1 MPTGWHR
8 PRVRTPVERDPGSWF
23 QAVLHHISAHF
34 RRIFGVYAVRVLL
47 FFTKFRIKLTCPVSP
62 RPDAQRGVRHRHESV
77 VHKRSVAGVGRRY
90 AVICRRV
97 CVCVCVCDGQ
107 CGQAG
112 PAAPASCRASAH
124 SLTRSLA
131 AAAAA
136 AAAAC
141 IGVASYAAAAHVLA
155 PPSRLPTV
163 YFFLPHLGAYG
174 WPSSRLVSVL
184 DSGAEG
190 PGFKSQPRR
199 CHVTVI
205 GKLITPIVPL
215 FTKQRNW

>member
-1 MPTGWHR
+1 VTGSA
-8 PRVRTPVERDPGSWF
+8 VTPGPPL
-23 QAVLHHISAHF
+23 Q
-34 RRIFGVYAVRVLL
+34 RRA
-47 FFTKFRIKLTCPVSP
+47 
-62 RPDAQRGVRHRHESV
+62 E
-77 VHKRSVAGVGRRY
+77 
-90 AVICRRV
+90 
-97 CVCVCVCDGQ
+97 
-107 CGQAG
+107 
-112 PAAPASCRASAH
+112 PA
-124 SLTRSLA
+124 LTRSLA

-141 IGVASYAAAAHVLA
+141 IGVASYAAAPAAHVL
-155 PPSRLPTV
+155 PLDFQQFI
-163 YFFLPHLGAYG
+163 FFLPHLGAYG

>member
-1 MPTGWHR
+1 LPTGWHR

-23 QAVLHHISAHF
+23 QAVLHHMSAHF
-34 RRIFGVYAVRVLL
+34 RRIFGVYAVRVLF

-62 RPDAQRGVRHRHESV
+62 RRDAQRGVRHRHESV
-77 VHKRSVAGVGRRY
+77 VHKRSVAEVGRRY

-97 CVCVCVCDGQ
+97 CVC
-107 CGQAG
+107 
-112 PAAPASCRASAH
+112 
-124 SLTRSLA
+124 RSL
-131 AAAAA
+131 AAA

-141 IGVASYAAAAHVLA
+141 IGVASYAAAAHLLA
-155 PPSRLPTV
+155 PPRLPTV

-199 CHVTVI
+199 SHVTVI